1 MIKNA
6 DEYLEQGFGKE
17 YAWIDFVNSQEWD
30 GFGKPQEH
38 LGDAWLTLFLRRW
51 NLGQRIPS
59 RRPPADLV
67 RLRDNLRHAAEA
79 LSTGQPPGREELATL
94 NSWLDVAAR
103 QKLVEHQQ
111 GWRLELEP
119 LEQGWPWIVS
129 RIAASFAEMLERGDS
144 RRLKI
149 CPNNGCRWIFYD
161 RTKGRT
167 RRWCS
172 DRSCGNRD
180 RVRRARAASRG
191 VTR

>member
-51 NLGQRIPS
+51 NLGQRTPS

-79 LSTGQPPGREELATL
+79 LASAGR
-94 NSWLDVAAR
+94 
-103 QKLVEHQQ
+103 
-111 GWRLELEP
+111 
-119 LEQGWPWIVS
+119 
-129 RIAASFAEMLERGDS
+129 RG
-144 RRLKI
+144 
-149 CPNNGCRWIFYD
+149 
-161 RTKGRT
+161 
-167 RRWCS
+167 
-172 DRSCGNRD
+172 
-180 RVRRARAASRG
+180 
-191 VTR
+191 